1 MSENYDYQSEEK
13 QRKLKTLSNLQKWR
27 SKVLKTHFLI
37 VLAVFLVEVINNII
51 LYVTKSQ
58 GYNENTILQKL
69 IRYLFITTIINFGS
83 FLLSFFLTK
92 KIKSE
97 KQPYILII
105 LMFIT
110 CIDVVFSHYQF
121 SICFAIFAVPTILSM
136 IYEDKHLTNL
146 CLVFTFIGL
155 FVGIISRAL
164 DPDYSKDIGPEAAIA
179 IFLNLILWVYVR
191 ICIDILV
198 ERRVQVEN
206 LLLNILPEDVAD
218 ELEENP
224 DATIAK
230 SFPKVTVLFTDIV
243 GFTKMSSE
251 MQADDIVK
259 VLNGI
264 VTEFDICAK
273 KNGVEKIKTIG
284 DSYMAASGLCEN
296 SDNDGAKKIMKYAKE
311 ILLIIDKFNKTSP
324 IKIQIRIGINT
335 GPVVAGVIGKSK
347 FIFDI
352 WGDTVNVASRM
363 ESSGRPQQIH
373 VSEQTYI
380 ELKKNFIF
388 KESLDVDV
396 KGKGLMHTYFI

>member
-1 MSENYDYQSEEK
+1 MSENYEYQSEEK

-37 VLAVFLVEVINNII
+37 VLAVFFVEVINNII

-146 CLVFTFIGL
+146 CLVFTFAGL
-155 FVGIISRAL
+155 LVGIISRAL
-164 DPDYSKDIGPEAAIA
+164 DSDYSKDIGPEAAIA

>member
-1 MSENYDYQSEEK
+1 MSENFDYQSEEK

-37 VLAVFLVEVINNII
+37 VLAVFLVEVLNNII

-146 CLVFTFIGL
+146 CLFFTITGL
-155 FVGIISRAL
+155 LVGIIARAL
-164 DPDYSKDIGPEAAIA
+164 DSDYSKDIGPEAAIA

-363 ESSGRPQQIH
+363 ESTGRPQQIH

>member
-1 MSENYDYQSEEK
+1 MSENYEYQSEEK

-146 CLVFTFIGL
+146 CLVFTFVGL
-155 FVGIISRAL
+155 LVGIISRAL
-164 DPDYSKDIGPEAAIA
+164 DSDYSKDIGPEAAIA

>member
-1 MSENYDYQSEEK
+1 MSENYEYQSEEK

-164 DPDYSKDIGPEAAIA
+164 DSDYSKDIGPEAAIA

>member
-1 MSENYDYQSEEK
+1 MNKKDDFQFNDKKNKYQTVSNY
-13 QRKLKTLSNLQKWR
+13 QKWR
-27 SKVLKTHFLI
+27 KTVLKTHFVI
-37 VLAVFLVEVINNII
+37 VFAVFLVEVINNII
-51 LYVTKSQ
+51 LYITKSQ
-58 GYNENTILQKL
+58 GYNDDTILQKL

-97 KQPYILII
+97 KQPYILIT

-136 IYEDKHLTNL
+136 IYENKYLTNL

-155 FVGIISRAL
+155 FVGIITRAL
-164 DPDYSKDIGPEAAIA
+164 DSHYIKDIGPESAIA

-191 ICIDILV
+191 ICINILV
-198 ERRVQVEN
+198 ERRNQVEN
-206 LLLNILPEDVAD
+206 LLLNILPKDVAD

-230 SFPKVTVLFTDIV
+230 SFPKATVLFTDIV

-264 VTEFDICAK
+264 VTKFDICAQ
-273 KNGVEKIKTIG
+273 KNGIEKIKTIG
-284 DSYMAASGLCEN
+284 DSYMAASGLSEN
-296 SDNDGAKKIMKYAKE
+296 VDNDGAVKIMKYAKE
-311 ILLIIDKFNKTSP
+311 ILLIIDEFNKTSP
-324 IKIQIRIGINT
+324 VKLQIRIGINT
-335 GPVVAGVIGKSK
+335 GPVVAGVIGKTK

-363 ESSGRPQQIH
+363 ESTGRPHQIH
-373 VSEQTYI
+373 VSEQTYL

-388 KESLDVDV
+388 KENLDIDV

>member
-1 MSENYDYQSEEK
+1 MSENFDYQSEEK

-37 VLAVFLVEVINNII
+37 VLAVFLVEVLNNII

-164 DPDYSKDIGPEAAIA
+164 DSDYSKDIGPEAAIA

-363 ESSGRPQQIH
+363 ESTGRPQQIH

>member
-164 DPDYSKDIGPEAAIA
+164 DSDYSKDIGPEAAIA

>member
-1 MSENYDYQSEEK
+1 MSENFDYQSEEK

-37 VLAVFLVEVINNII
+37 VLAVFLVEVLNNII
-51 LYVTKSQ
+51 LYITKSQ

-146 CLVFTFIGL
+146 CLFFTIIGL
-155 FVGIISRAL
+155 LVGIIARAL
-164 DPDYSKDIGPEAAIA
+164 DSDYSKDIGPEAAIA

-363 ESSGRPQQIH
+363 ESTGRPQQIH

>member
-1 MSENYDYQSEEK
+1 MSENYEYQSEEK
-13 QRKLKTLSNLQKWR
+13 QRNLKTLSNLQKWR

-58 GYNENTILQKL
+58 GYNENTIFQKL

-146 CLVFTFIGL
+146 CLVFTFAGL
-155 FVGIISRAL
+155 LVGIISRAL
-164 DPDYSKDIGPEAAIA
+164 DSDYSKDIGPEAAIA

>member
-1 MSENYDYQSEEK
+1 MRENFDYQSEEK

-37 VLAVFLVEVINNII
+37 VLAVFLVEVLNNII
-51 LYVTKSQ
+51 LYITKSQ

-69 IRYLFITTIINFGS
+69 IRYLFVTTIINFGS

-146 CLVFTFIGL
+146 CLFFTIIGL
-155 FVGIISRAL
+155 LVGIIARAL
-164 DPDYSKDIGPEAAIA
+164 DSDYSKDIGPEAAIA

-363 ESSGRPQQIH
+363 ESTGRPQQIH

>member
-146 CLVFTFIGL
+146 CLVFTFVGL

-164 DPDYSKDIGPEAAIA
+164 DSDYSKDIGPEAAIA
-179 IFLNLILWVYVR
+179 IFLNLILWIYVR

>member
-164 DPDYSKDIGPEAAIA
+164 DSDYSKDIGPEAAIA
-179 IFLNLILWVYVR
+179 IFLNLILWGYVR

>member
-1 MSENYDYQSEEK
+1 MSENFDYQSEEK

-37 VLAVFLVEVINNII
+37 VLAVFLVEVLNNII

-146 CLVFTFIGL
+146 CLFFTITGL
-155 FVGIISRAL
+155 LVGIIARAL
-164 DPDYSKDIGPEAAIA
+164 DSDYSKDIGPEAAIA

-259 VLNGI
+259 ILNGI

-363 ESSGRPQQIH
+363 ESTGRPQQIH

>member
-1 MSENYDYQSEEK
+1 MSENYEYQSEEK

-155 FVGIISRAL
+155 FAGIISRAL
-164 DPDYSKDIGPEAAIA
+164 DSDYSKDIGPEAAIA

>member
-121 SICFAIFAVPTILSM
+121 SICFAIFAVPTILCM

-164 DPDYSKDIGPEAAIA
+164 DSDYSKDIGPEAAIA

>member
-1 MSENYDYQSEEK
+1 MSENYEYQSEEK

-146 CLVFTFIGL
+146 CLVFTFVGL
-155 FVGIISRAL
+155 LVGIISRAL
-164 DPDYSKDIGPEAAIA
+164 DSDYSKDIGPEAAIA

-296 SDNDGAKKIMKYAKE
+296 SDNDGAKRIMKYAKE